1 MKFNYDIKFTDN
13 TPQLHEAL
21 DSWAER
27 VLTIWGMKVQDYAQ
41 LLVPTGTADSTGIE
55 GYVGGALKQSLTY
68 AVDLAKKTV
77 TIGSNL
83 FYSVYVELGTG
94 IFAEKGNGRKTPW
107 VWKDFN
113 GKWHFTRGMAP
124 RPFLRPAWKNTLTR
138 CERPQWKKEIRRFK
152 YEQNRRA
159 GNRARKLAFG
169 TAQAPK
175 QSKNLRS
182 SAT

>member
-1 MKFNYDIKFTDN
+1 MKFEYNIKFTDN

-27 VLTIWGMKVQDYAQ
+27 VLTLWGMKVQDYAQ

-55 GYVGGALKQSLTY
+55 GYVGGALKASITY
-68 AVDLAKKTV
+68 VVSAAQKTV

-113 GKWHFTRGMAP
+113 GKWHFTRGMKA
-124 RPFLRPAWKNTLTR
+124 RPFLRPAVEDHIEELRQIAVEEGN
-138 CERPQWKKEIRRFK
+138 KE
-152 YEQNRRA
+152 A
-159 GNRARKLAFG
+159 
-169 TAQAPK
+169 
-175 QSKNLRS
+175 
-182 SAT
+182 

>member
-1 MKFNYDIKFTDN
+1 MNFNYDIKFTDN

-21 DSWAER
+21 DSWAVR

-68 AVDLAKKTV
+68 ALDLAKKTV

-83 FYSVYVELGTG
+83 FYATYVELGTG

-113 GKWHFTRGMAP
+113 GKWHFTRGMKAANDGKG
-124 RPFLRPAWKNTLTR
+124 FLRPAVEEHIDELR
-138 CERPQWKKEIRRFK
+138 EIAV
-152 YEQNRRA
+152 EEANRE
-159 GNRARKLAFG
+159 N
-169 TAQAPK
+169 
-175 QSKNLRS
+175 
-182 SAT
+182 

>member
-27 VLTIWGMKVQDYAQ
+27 VLTLWGMKVKDYAQ
-41 LLVPTGTADSTGIE
+41 LLVPTGTAESTGIE
-55 GYVGGALKQSLTY
+55 GYVGGALKQSLTF
-68 AVDLAKKTV
+68 VLDLAKKTV

-94 IFAEKGNGRKTPW
+94 VHATNGNGRKTPW

-113 GKWHFTRGMAP
+113 GKWHFTRGMRAANEGKG
-124 RPFLRPAWKNTLTR
+124 FLRPAV
-138 CERPQWKKEIRRFK
+138 EDHIDE
-152 YEQNRRA
+152 
-159 GNRARKLAFG
+159 
-169 TAQAPK
+169 
-175 QSKNLRS
+175 LRQI
-182 SAT
+182 AVEEAEKGE

>member
-1 MKFNYDIKFTDN
+1 MKFECDIKFTDN
-13 TPQLHEAL
+13 APLTLEEL
-21 DSWAER
+21 DSWEER

-68 AVDLAKKTV
+68 AVDLAQKAV
-77 TIGSNL
+77 AIGTNL
-83 FYSVYVELGTG
+83 FYAVYVELGTG

-124 RPFLRPAWKNTLTR
+124 RPFLRPAVEEHIDELR
-138 CERPQWKKEIRRFK
+138 EIAV
-152 YEQNRRA
+152 EEANMEV
-159 GNRARKLAFG
+159 
-169 TAQAPK
+169 
-175 QSKNLRS
+175 
-182 SAT
+182 

>member
-1 MKFNYDIKFTDN
+1 MNFNYDIKFTDN

-21 DSWAER
+21 DLWAER
-27 VLTIWGMKVQDYAQ
+27 VLTLWGMKVQDYAQ

-83 FYSVYVELGTG
+83 FYSVHVELGTG

-113 GKWHFTRGMAP
+113 GKWDFTRGMKAANDGKG
-124 RPFLRPAWKNTLTR
+124 FLRPAVEDHIDELREIAVEEGN
-138 CERPQWKKEIRRFK
+138 KEV
-152 YEQNRRA
+152 
-159 GNRARKLAFG
+159 
-169 TAQAPK
+169 
-175 QSKNLRS
+175 
-182 SAT
+182 

>member
-1 MKFNYDIKFTDN
+1 MNFNYDIKFTDN

-68 AVDLAKKTV
+68 ALDLAKKTV
-77 TIGSNL
+77 TIGSDL

-107 VWKDFN
+107 IWKDFN
-113 GKWHFTRGMAP
+113 GKWHFTRGMKAANDGKG
-124 RPFLRPAWKNTLTR
+124 FLRPAVEGHIDELR
-138 CERPQWKKEIRRFK
+138 EIAV
-152 YEQNRRA
+152 EEANN
-159 GNRARKLAFG
+159 GD
-169 TAQAPK
+169 
-175 QSKNLRS
+175 
-182 SAT
+182 

>member
-1 MKFNYDIKFTDN
+1 MNFNYDIKFTDN

-21 DSWAER
+21 NSWAER

-41 LLVPTGTADSTGIE
+41 LLVPTGTEDSTGIE
-55 GYVGGALKQSLTY
+55 GYVGGALKQSLTF
-68 AVDLAKKTV
+68 ALDLAQKTV

-113 GKWHFTRGMAP
+113 GKWHFTRGMRAANEGKG
-124 RPFLRPAWKNTLTR
+124 FLRPAVENHIDELR
-138 CERPQWKKEIRRFK
+138 EIAVEEGNKEV
-152 YEQNRRA
+152 
-159 GNRARKLAFG
+159 
-169 TAQAPK
+169 
-175 QSKNLRS
+175 
-182 SAT
+182 

>member
-1 MKFNYDIKFTDN
+1 MNFNYDIKFTDN

-55 GYVGGALKQSLTY
+55 GYVGGALKQSLTF
-68 AVDLAKKTV
+68 ALDLAKKTV

-83 FYSVYVELGTG
+83 LYSIWVELGTG

-113 GKWHFTRGMAP
+113 GKWHFTRGMRAANEGKG
-124 RPFLRPAWKNTLTR
+124 FLRPAVEEHIEELREIAVEEGN
-138 CERPQWKKEIRRFK
+138 KEI
-152 YEQNRRA
+152 
-159 GNRARKLAFG
+159 
-169 TAQAPK
+169 
-175 QSKNLRS
+175 
-182 SAT
+182 

>member
-1 MKFNYDIKFTDN
+1 MKFEYNIKFTDN
-13 TPQLHEAL
+13 APQLHEAL

-41 LLVPTGTADSTGIE
+41 LLVPTGTADNTGIE
-55 GYVGGALKQSLTY
+55 GYVGGALKQSLTF
-68 AVDLAKKTV
+68 AIDLAKKTV

-113 GKWHFTRGMAP
+113 GKWHFTRGMKAANDGKG
-124 RPFLRPAWKNTLTR
+124 FLRPAVEEHIDELREIAVEEAN
-138 CERPQWKKEIRRFK
+138 KE
-152 YEQNRRA
+152 A
-159 GNRARKLAFG
+159 
-169 TAQAPK
+169 
-175 QSKNLRS
+175 
-182 SAT
+182 

>member
-1 MKFNYDIKFTDN
+1 MKFEYDIKFTDN

-27 VLTIWGMKVQDYAQ
+27 VLTIWGMTVQDYAQ

-55 GYVGGALKQSLTY
+55 GYVGGALKQSLTF
-68 AVDLAKKTV
+68 ALDLAKKAV

-113 GKWHFTRGMAP
+113 GKWHFTRGMKAANDGKG
-124 RPFLRPAWKNTLTR
+124 FLRPAVEEHIDKLREIAVEEGN
-138 CERPQWKKEIRRFK
+138 KE
-152 YEQNRRA
+152 A
-159 GNRARKLAFG
+159 
-169 TAQAPK
+169 
-175 QSKNLRS
+175 
-182 SAT
+182 

>member
-1 MKFNYDIKFTDN
+1 MNFNYDIKFIDN

-68 AVDLAKKTV
+68 ALDLAKKTV

-113 GKWHFTRGMAP
+113 GKWHFTRGMRAANEGKG
-124 RPFLRPAWKNTLTR
+124 FLRPAVEEHIDELREIAVEEGN
-138 CERPQWKKEIRRFK
+138 KE
-152 YEQNRRA
+152 
-159 GNRARKLAFG
+159 
-169 TAQAPK
+169 T
-175 QSKNLRS
+175 
-182 SAT
+182 

>member
-1 MKFNYDIKFTDN
+1 MDFKYDIKFADN

-27 VLTIWGMKVQDYAQ
+27 VLTIWGMKVQNYAQ

-68 AVDLAKKTV
+68 TVDLAKKAV

-94 IFAEKGNGRKTPW
+94 VHATNGSGRKTPW

-113 GKWHFTRGMAP
+113 GKWHFTRGMKAANDGKG
-124 RPFLRPAWKNTLTR
+124 FLRPAVEEHIEELREIAVEEGN
-138 CERPQWKKEIRRFK
+138 KE
-152 YEQNRRA
+152 A
-159 GNRARKLAFG
+159 
-169 TAQAPK
+169 
-175 QSKNLRS
+175 
-182 SAT
+182 

>member
-1 MKFNYDIKFTDN
+1 MNFNYDIKFTDN

-21 DSWAER
+21 DSWAKR
-27 VLTIWGMKVQDYAQ
+27 VLTLWGMTVQDYAQ
-41 LLVPTGTADSTGIE
+41 LLVPTGTEDSTGIE

-113 GKWHFTRGMAP
+113 GKWHFTRGMKAANDGKG
-124 RPFLRPAWKNTLTR
+124 FLRPAVEDHIDELREIAVEEAN
-138 CERPQWKKEIRRFK
+138 KE
-152 YEQNRRA
+152 A
-159 GNRARKLAFG
+159 
-169 TAQAPK
+169 
-175 QSKNLRS
+175 
-182 SAT
+182 

>member
-1 MKFNYDIKFTDN
+1 MKFEYDINFTDN

-41 LLVPTGTADSTGIE
+41 LLAPTGTADSTGIE
-55 GYVGGALKQSLTY
+55 GYVGGALKQSLTF
-68 AVDLAKKTV
+68 ALDLAKNTV

-113 GKWHFTRGMAP
+113 GKWHFTRGMKAANDGKG
-124 RPFLRPAWKNTLTR
+124 FLRPAVEEHIDELR
-138 CERPQWKKEIRRFK
+138 EIAV
-152 YEQNRRA
+152 EEANRE
-159 GNRARKLAFG
+159 N
-169 TAQAPK
+169 
-175 QSKNLRS
+175 
-182 SAT
+182 

>member
-1 MKFNYDIKFTDN
+1 MEFKYDIKFTDN
-13 TPQLHEAL
+13 TPRLLEAL

-27 VLTIWGMKVQDYAQ
+27 VLTLWGMTVQDYAQ

-94 IFAEKGNGRKTPW
+94 VHATNGNGRKTPW

-113 GKWHFTRGMAP
+113 GKWHFTRGMRAANEGKG
-124 RPFLRPAWKNTLTR
+124 FLRPAVEDHIDELREIAVEEGN
-138 CERPQWKKEIRRFK
+138 KEV
-152 YEQNRRA
+152 
-159 GNRARKLAFG
+159 
-169 TAQAPK
+169 
-175 QSKNLRS
+175 
-182 SAT
+182 